1 MIFLAFLRFIA
12 LSLFGDKFLFDHPAM
27 NTAFVNQPALI
38 CDAHFPLEPIKFAF
52 YGTGI
57 HVIALFIPYRSP
69 IRSILWHMKLRFF

>member
-1 MIFLAFLRFIA
+1 
-12 LSLFGDKFLFDHPAM
+12 M